1 MEDVEDVEDLV
12 AEIVCIYKKI
22 RQGRDYRTFKF
33 KTYSLPK
40 DNSRTVKIE
49 NSFDFN
55 KHSLEGKKYLFYS
68 DDTGL
73 QQSNDIF
80 KEIQFSPADEKFF
93 WLDIFDPND
102 QDLKFLSKNFQV
114 HETTIAEIREKNSPE
129 KLDVYRNYAFISLK
143 MLMNKKAIEDI
154 NFNVLIF
161 DNFVITIHN
170 KKWQSIGNIMNFCY
184 VISRVTSL
192 NPCWVFFSIITE
204 FHQDVMF
211 SLDEIEKHSTSISS
225 KHHVRELHSNFL
237 YLQQVFLL
245 KQYLRPKIK
254 LLRKFFKTDFC
265 FGISKKMLKG
275 CGKDFEDIYS
285 VLGEVK
291 RTLERNQDMILGLRD
306 IELAEQSN
314 QMNLIMNR
322 ISQITFFFLPIQCV
336 AGVWGMNVKL
346 PFQDRDSPWV
356 FWILVLSGPLL
367 CFLFFFL
374 SENFKKMKKKIVFTE
389 SSNV

>member
-1 MEDVEDVEDLV
+1 MENVEDVEDLV

-33 KTYSLPK
+33 KTYSAPK
-40 DNSRTVKIE
+40 DNSRTARIE

-68 DDTGL
+68 EETGL
-73 QQSNDIF
+73 QQSNDICNELNF
-80 KEIQFSPADEKFF
+80 PTTEQSFF
-93 WLDIFDPND
+93 WLDILDPNELD
-102 QDLKFLSKNFQV
+102 FKFLSSNFRV

-143 MLMNKKAIEDI
+143 MLVNKKSVEDV
-154 NFNVLIF
+154 NFNILIF

-170 KKWQSIGNIMNFCY
+170 KRWQSIGNIMNFCY
-184 VISRVTSL
+184 VISRVLSL

-204 FHQDVMF
+204 FHQDIMF
-211 SLDEIEKHSTSISS
+211 SLDEIEKHSTSVAS

-237 YLQQVFLL
+237 YLQQVFSL
-245 KQYLRPKIK
+245 KHYLRPKIK
-254 LLRKFFKTDFC
+254 ILKKFFKTDFC
-265 FGISKKMLKG
+265 SGVSKKMLKG
-275 CGKDFEDIYS
+275 CVKDFEDIYS

-346 PFQDRDSPWV
+346 PFQDSSSPWV
-356 FWILVLSGPLL
+356 FWFLVLSGPIL
-367 CFLFFFL
+367 CFLFFFV
-374 SENFKKMKKKIVFTE
+374 SENFKKFKKKISTSN
-389 SSNV
+389 SSV